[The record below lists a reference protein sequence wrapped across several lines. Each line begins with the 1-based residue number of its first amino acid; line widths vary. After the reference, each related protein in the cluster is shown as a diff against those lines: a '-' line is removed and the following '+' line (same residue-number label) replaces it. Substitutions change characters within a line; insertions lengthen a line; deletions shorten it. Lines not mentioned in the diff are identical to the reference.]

1 MGPKCQ
7 KLARKSLLMQK
18 ASIFLLPSTFHNINI
33 WSQRFFIFFY
43 FCWLCSKSTRKFMKA
58 TLIRVGHYTFQGI
71 RAAQQQQQFSQ
82 QSHQP
87 YFWSQLQFQAFS
99 ILNEKRDTHTVWGNF
114 PAKIWIN
121 PVWGIND
128 TATVIESYSKCRNW
142 IFELWHFPS
151 ILTCL
156 VTLFDRKLHIFKNS
170 LK

>member
-18 ASIFLLPSTFHNINI
+18 ASIFLLPSTFHNCNN
-33 WSQRFFIFFY
+33 WTRVFPTSFF

-71 RAAQQQQQFSQ
+71 RAAQQQQFSQ

-99 ILNEKRDTHTVWGNF
+99 ILNEKRDTVHTHSFGKFSLIFSGTLVAL
-114 PAKIWIN
+114 PAFWWFWCLKN
-121 PVWGIND
+121 CGPFECNSSFGPV
-128 TATVIESYSKCRNW
+128 
-142 IFELWHFPS
+142 
-151 ILTCL
+151 
-156 VTLFDRKLHIFKNS
+156 
-170 LK
+170 

>member
-33 WSQRFFIFFY
+33 WSQRFFHFFY

-71 RAAQQQQQFSQ
+71 RAAQQQQFSQ

-99 ILNEKRDTHTVWGNF
+99 ILNEKRHTHTQFG
-114 PAKIWIN
+114 
-121 PVWGIND
+121 
-128 TATVIESYSKCRNW
+128 E
-142 IFELWHFPS
+142 IFRLKYEL
-151 ILTCL
+151 
-156 VTLFDRKLHIFKNS
+156 TLFGVSMILPQWLKAIQNVAFEFLNFDIFHQFWPV
-170 LK
+170 